1 MATHPLPSPPLSV
14 TGLSPEPPV
23 TPSPEAQ
30 GKDPQGQDP
39 QYTLVFWPRQIPPE
53 AITPDLPITSVA
65 MVGNPNVGKSLLF
78 GQLTGH
84 YAQVSNLPGT
94 TVDLLRGMI
103 HLPLLDQKVH
113 LVDTPGVYGLSGL
126 NEEERLAQDAVESVD
141 VVLNVIN
148 ALTFDRDMFLTQ
160 QLLDH
165 GRRVLVVVNQLDELA
180 ARGHKQLDLQSLSD
194 HLGVPVVACIATKN
208 LGVAE
213 IAQMLPFARRGLPTP
228 ELGGFSTDTLIAI
241 ERDGDPVRRL
251 EVYGLRRQYLKK
263 LVATVLTA
271 TDTSSSGSAGRMRFS
286 QVLGLALLHPLWGTL
301 GVILTLLALYQIIGV
316 WIAGDLVDLLEGRLM
331 METVNPALVGVA
343 AKFLSPKSWVFTLL
357 FGEFGIITMTLQ
369 YVIGVMLP
377 LVIGF
382 YLYMAILEDCGYL
395 PRLAVLFDGI
405 LSRIGLNGR
414 AIIPMIL
421 GLGCVT
427 MASVSTRMLTS
438 ERERTIASVLMAVT
452 IPCSAQLGVILALM
466 AVTSGLWGWVA
477 FIAILLVIF
486 GVMGRVLHVMIP
498 GQSTSLLMDL
508 PPLRWPQWGNIL
520 KKTWIRSKGFLW
532 DALPVFVMGSAL
544 ITVAQLTGLMGVL
557 EKGLSPVVRHLLLL
571 PGESSQVFLMGMI
584 RRDFG
589 VAGLYTLAKS
599 MTHLQILTSLVVIT
613 LFVPCFASASV
624 IWKERGPREGIII
637 VLLSWAIAFL
647 AGGVVAYGLGWL
659 PL

>member
-1 MATHPLPSPPLSV
+1 MATHPLPSPSLTV
-14 TGLSPEPPV
+14 TGLTPPPV
-23 TPSPEAQ
+23 TPEPTGQPASDH
-30 GKDPQGQDP
+30 DPA
-39 QYTLVFWPRQIPPE
+39 YTLVFWPRQIPPE
-53 AITPDLPITSVA
+53 ALTPDQPVASVA

-78 GQLTGH
+78 GRLTGH

-94 TVDLLRGMI
+94 TVDLLRGSV
-103 HLPLLDQKVH
+103 HLPLLDQKAL

-126 NEEERLAQDAVESVD
+126 NEEERLAQQAVEAVD
-141 VVLNVIN
+141 LVLNVIN

-180 ARGHKQLDLQSLSD
+180 SRGHKQLDLQGLAD
-194 HLGVPVVACIATKN
+194 RLGVPVVACIATKN

-213 IAQMLPFARRGLPTP
+213 IAQMLPFARRGVPTP
-228 ELGGFSTDTLIAI
+228 ELGAMPPEALVAL

-263 LVATVLTA
+263 LVATVLA
-271 TDTSSSGSAGRMRFS
+271 DTDSAENRSGGSKKMRLS
-286 QVLGLALLHPLWGTL
+286 QVLGLALLHPVWGTL
-301 GVILTLLALYQIIGV
+301 GVIVTLLALYQVIGV

-331 METVNPALVGVA
+331 METVNPALVGFA
-343 AKFLSPKSWVFTLL
+343 AKFLSPKSWVFTLM

-477 FIAILLVIF
+477 FIAILLAIF
-486 GVMGRVLHVMIP
+486 GVMGRLLHQMLP

-508 PPLRWPQWGNIL
+508 PPLRWPQWGNVL

-544 ITVAQLTGLMGVL
+544 ITIAQLTGLMVVL
-557 EKGLSPVVRHLLLL
+557 ENALSPVVRHLLLL
-571 PGESSQVFLMGMI
+571 PGESSQVFIMGMI

-624 IWKERGPREGIII
+624 IWKERGPREGMII